1 AEPPPSMASMELA
14 RGPRMPC
21 TPDVRIEPG
30 ETQGMLPS
38 PVHAWVDM
46 VYRVRRGR
54 NGQGLVQVWANGRS
68 VVTARGS
75 IGNDGAGPRS
85 YFKIGMYRD
94 PIADVATL
102 YVDNFRRGRS
112 YQEVDPTASAWSSDL
127 RTG

>member
-1 AEPPPSMASMELA
+1 
-14 RGPRMPC
+14 
-21 TPDVRIEPG
+21 
-30 ETQGMLPS
+30 
-38 PVHAWVDM
+38 
-46 VYRVRRGR
+46 
-54 NGQGLVQVWANGRS
+54 

-112 YQEVDPTASAWSSDL
+112 YAEVDPTASAWSSDS
-127 RTG
+127 RTGGADPAALSPATF

>member
-1 AEPPPSMASMELA
+1 
-14 RGPRMPC
+14 
-21 TPDVRIEPG
+21 
-30 ETQGMLPS
+30 
-38 PVHAWVDM
+38 M

-54 NGQGLVQVWANGRS
+54 DGQGLVQVWANGRL

-75 IGNDGAGPRS
+75 IGNAGAGPRT

-112 YQEVDPTASAWSSDL
+112 FAEVDPAGEAP
-127 RTG
+127 